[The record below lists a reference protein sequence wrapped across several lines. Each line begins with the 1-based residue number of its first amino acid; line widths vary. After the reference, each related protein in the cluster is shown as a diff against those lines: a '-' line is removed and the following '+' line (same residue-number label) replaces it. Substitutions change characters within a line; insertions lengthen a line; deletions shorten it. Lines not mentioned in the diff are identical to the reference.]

1 MKILV
6 QRRRSYVVPLL
17 VVLVF
22 TATVTA
28 SWKYVQDLRGQH
40 ALQIFNLAVDRNQL
54 LEDYRLLLDEKRQA
68 EQKVD
73 MLQQNGEVDAR
84 AYAKVS
90 DHLKTLQKDIVDLKE
105 EVSFYRDIVADSG
118 KGSVH
123 IKHFSLRANGDVGSF
138 MFQLVLTRGTR
149 SDKVVKGTVNL
160 AIEGVSKG
168 RRKRLETKDLGLLK
182 ALVLDYQFKYFQ
194 RLEGQFSMPK
204 NFSPQRIIVKVTAA
218 GNTSR
223 PLRKSFDWAAINS

>member
-6 QRRRSYVVPLL
+6 QRRRSFIVPLL
-17 VVLVF
+17 VILAF

-28 SWKYVQDLRGQH
+28 GWKYVQNLRAQQ
-40 ALQIFNLAVDRNQL
+40 ALQVADSAADRDQL
-54 LEDYRLLLDEKRQA
+54 LEDYRLLLEDKRQA

-90 DHLKTLQKDIVDLKE
+90 DHLKTLQKTIVDLKE

-118 KGSVH
+118 KDFVN
-123 IKHFSLRANGDVGSF
+123 IKYFSLKANGDVGSF
-138 MFQLVLTRGTR
+138 LFQLVLTRGTR
-149 SDKVVKGTVNL
+149 SDKVAKGTVNL
-160 AIEGVSKG
+160 AIEGISKG
-168 RRKRLETKDLGLLK
+168 RKKRLETKDLGLLK
-182 ALVLDYQFKYFQ
+182 ASVLDYQFKYFQ